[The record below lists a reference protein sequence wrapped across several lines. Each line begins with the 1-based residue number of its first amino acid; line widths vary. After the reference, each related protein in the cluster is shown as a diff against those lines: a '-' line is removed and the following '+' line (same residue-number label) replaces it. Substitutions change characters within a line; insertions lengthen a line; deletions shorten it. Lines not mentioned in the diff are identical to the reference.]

1 MMGAS
6 GVRQAHERG
15 VLAIRVHPRDNVAV
29 LAADVQAG
37 NAVCLDDGTEVRSVE
52 AVARG
57 SKVALISIRRGEAVI
72 RYGEEIG
79 RATEDIAAGQ
89 HVHTHNLRRGG

>member
-1 MMGAS
+1 MKAS
-6 GVRQAHERG
+6 DRA

-29 LAADVQAG
+29 VAADIQAG
-37 NAVCLDDGTEVRSVE
+37 GEVRLDNGTELRSVE
-52 AVARG
+52 AIARG
-57 SKVALISIRRGEAVI
+57 SKVALISIPCGEAVI

-89 HVHTHNLRRGG
+89 HVHTHNLRRGQ

>member
-1 MMGAS
+1 MKDS
-6 GVRQAHERG
+6 
-15 VLAIRVHPRDNVAV
+15 VLAIRVHSRDNVAV
-29 LAADVQAG
+29 LAADVQKG
-37 NAVCLDDGTEVRSVE
+37 STVRLDDGAEVRSVE
-52 AVARG
+52 AIARG

-89 HVHTHNLRRGG
+89 HVHTHNLRRGE